1 MASNTNSQPQQQQPD
16 FHTAANAHIDH
27 INYTTSENQLA
38 GLVQAATAAAGQAD
52 SSDWATAAAAAAAA
66 GHHHLENYSSDLHLP
81 DDGFDESAFGTL
93 GSPAGT
99 GRQNRASIANGQTA
113 QGLSRAVS
121 KKRKRGDEALDPAL
135 AGIEDQN
142 EQHQQQTQ
150 QQVFDGS
157 EFGELARSQSQL
169 TDARAAGVHS
179 AAALFRQPS
188 NNKKYTRPPMSRLY
202 ASLEL
207 SPENF
212 LHLQAAAKNYMLD
225 DAHPDRRDCVGQ
237 RGKGDTE
244 LVKLRLWNCVRDF
257 LETEGYG
264 ERYFGENV
272 VNEGMPPRQYI
283 WPRDQHKIISLV
295 IPLLRRM
302 VTNERQRQYAIET
315 RKGGAGTQP
324 DDRKR
329 RKTEE
334 IMQTADSTEHTPD
347 QGVQPQPQHEQGQ
360 PSIQQNDHQ
369 HDHQHAQSHYVPPPP
384 PIPHHDFSGNEQ
396 QLGINLS
403 PLVLDGY
410 PTEWNAVSQTY
421 NMYNQNYQLDTLWG
435 VSGLQQPD
443 WWGLVAAVDSHW
455 KVVHDGNPT
464 DCAPQC
470 EAYHLNQILTSNEI
484 SQLDWRIG
492 GSATA
497 PARTEFANS
506 VTRDLDRII
515 KESLIHKQETG
526 GREPEQAQTTEHA
539 PFLSAMHQPAYGT
552 VTNQDQHDTSPI
564 TLRLNVI
571 HDSKRVVPR
580 LDVTAEQCPD
590 LASVRSLIAHR
601 WSGQLPASTCDENG
615 NVDTSSWKIQV
626 WLPEGLVTADN
637 DGEWTIAQ
645 LSAGTIDWMDNDL
658 SVVIDLGSS

>member
-1 MASNTNSQPQQQQPD
+1 MASNTASQPQQQHTD
-16 FHTAANAHIDH
+16 FHTATTSHIDQ
-27 INYTTSENQLA
+27 ISYTTSENQLA

-66 GHHHLENYSSDLHLP
+66 GHHQLENYSTDLQLP
-81 DDGFDESAFGTL
+81 DDGFDESAFGNL
-93 GSPAGT
+93 GSPANT
-99 GRQNRASIANGQTA
+99 GRQNRALIASGHNG

-135 AGIEDQN
+135 TGMADQN
-142 EQHQQQTQ
+142 EQHRQQAQ

-157 EFGELARSQSQL
+157 EFGEMARSQSQSQL

-188 NNKKYTRPPMSRLY
+188 SNKKYTRPPMSRLY

-225 DAHPDRRDCVGQ
+225 DAHPERRDCVGQ

-257 LETEGYG
+257 LEAEGNG
-264 ERYFGENV
+264 ERYFGESV

-315 RKGGAGTQP
+315 RKGGAGNQIE
-324 DDRKR
+324 DRKR
-329 RKTEE
+329 RRTEE
-334 IMQTADSTEHTPD
+334 AMPIADSTEQTPT
-347 QGVQPQPQHEQGQ
+347 QETQPQPEQGQ
-360 PSIQQNDHQ
+360 ATAQQHGHQQNHQ
-369 HDHQHAQSHYVPPPP
+369 HTQNHYVPPPP
-384 PIPHHDFSGNEQ
+384 PLPHHDLSGSGQ
-396 QLGINLS
+396 QMGINLS

-410 PTEWNAVSQTY
+410 STDWDAVSQTY

-464 DCAPQC
+464 DCVQQC

-492 GSATA
+492 GSATD
-497 PARTEFANS
+497 PARTE
-506 VTRDLDRII
+506 L
-515 KESLIHKQETG
+515 
-526 GREPEQAQTTEHA
+526 
-539 PFLSAMHQPAYGT
+539 
-552 VTNQDQHDTSPI
+552 
-564 TLRLNVI
+564 
-571 HDSKRVVPR
+571 
-580 LDVTAEQCPD
+580 
-590 LASVRSLIAHR
+590 
-601 WSGQLPASTCDENG
+601 
-615 NVDTSSWKIQV
+615 
-626 WLPEGLVTADN
+626 
-637 DGEWTIAQ
+637 
-645 LSAGTIDWMDNDL
+645 
-658 SVVIDLGSS
+658 